1 VALSGCGGVL
11 IWEVGDA
18 GGGDRSGAEEEA
30 GLVGEERSGLLLLAA
45 RKAFKSEFFP
55 KIIL

>member
-18 GGGDRSGAEEEA
+18 GGGIGGGAWVW
-30 GLVGEERSGLLLLAA
+30 VGWRRTLEMAA
-45 RKAFKSEFFP
+45 TVGRFQVFTDCQTGKS
-55 KIIL
+55 